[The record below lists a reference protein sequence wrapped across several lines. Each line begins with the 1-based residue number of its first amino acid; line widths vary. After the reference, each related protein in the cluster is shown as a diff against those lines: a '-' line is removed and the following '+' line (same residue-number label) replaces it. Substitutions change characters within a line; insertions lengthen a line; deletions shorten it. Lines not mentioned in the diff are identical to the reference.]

1 VSKAGLMMVDVTRR
15 VSQWDQ
21 RRIMSAVDSGAGK
34 ITIVGGHR
42 PSVVSSSR
50 AASVGGDDDE
60 PRPSTAAT
68 TAATS
73 AVDVAPKLVDAGG
86 AGPAAALLTVPDQG
100 QLRPAVFFTARR
112 YASAVRGMCCG
123 RLSVRPSQNGI
134 VAKRL
139 DG

>member
-100 QLRPAVFFTARR
+100 QLRPAVFLPRDAMLARC
-112 YASAVRGMCCG
+112 AVCAVVVCPSG
-123 RLSVRPSQNGI
+123 RHRTVL
-134 VAKRL
+134 
-139 DG
+139 